1 MSKNRKRGSHAWDG
15 ARARPPAEDDAAPSK
30 AGSGSGE
37 PSPGVGS
44 RPTLSSS
51 KAVVL
56 ERADCCLACIKRS
69 RSRWGK
75 HPDKK
80 PTYKCHRRNAEAV
93 AIPEETA

>member
-1 MSKNRKRGSHAWDG
+1 MSRKRT
-15 ARARPPAEDDAAPSK
+15 RKNK
-30 AGSGSGE
+30 AQDRERLGNLL
-37 PSPGVGS
+37 SP
-44 RPTLSSS
+44 S

-80 PTYKCHRRNAEAV
+80 PAYKNHRRQGGQNQWHSQDA
-93 AIPEETA
+93 